1 MKNLKLELFNFKK
14 NLSLDQEEISVIV
27 EGHMNAC
34 NTASEKGIIAS
45 LNERLKPYT
54 YDKDVRTLLESL
66 NDDMKNFEL
75 LYELKNL
82 YNVLNSKNGG
92 ELYRQPINVLLQ
104 TINLESD
111 QDRMSKVLNELA
123 VYDWVPEIK
132 LFVHNLTK
140 SPEKRTN
147 LLSGGK
153 GESIYTIVESVED
166 GHIALV
172 KDAWFLLS
180 ESVIEKTLLEN
191 HIKDEADLKSM
202 RMLETAMKYASV
214 TEDRVNFRI
223 SEYLTIGLS
232 VAKKGKV
239 YINDDEMNDET
250 TLESLFNSP
259 IVPIVNK
266 NFYPIL
272 LEVSQNL
279 DKFVE
284 LDVVKRVNNL
294 INPYLECFAFNYK
307 NATFLYRCDER
318 YGNSFFKYESAL
330 ELVNEVRNELNYDL
344 TYFYENKLGKELI
357 VKRKLEDKERE
368 VTLKLEDVC
377 YNIEKLKG
385 SIKMIGESE
394 VLTTALKNLEKRKTV
409 LDAELAG
416 VKELQYKE
424 MYLNNREL
432 YIELVVSKAQGRLTR
447 NAQKML
453 ELLAKKTIKK
463 MRYWSNDDKLD
474 CYQSGLLYVFQN
486 WYNFNEEK
494 SVNAFAYFTEIF
506 KRGIAKGYNDLYKKK
521 GDNEHQIRLI
531 SIEGSNDG
539 MGLHS
544 L

>member
-14 NLSLDQEEISVIV
+14 NLSLDQEEISTIV

-34 NTASEKGIIAS
+34 NEASEKAIVNS

-54 YDKDVRTLLESL
+54 YDKSVKSLLEGL

-82 YNVLNSKNGG
+82 YNVLNTKNGG

-104 TINLESD
+104 TINLETD

-123 VYDWVPEIK
+123 IYDWVPEIK

-140 SPEKRTN
+140 SPEQRTN

-153 GESIYTIVESVED
+153 GESIFTIVESVED
-166 GHIALV
+166 GHVALV
-172 KDAWFLLS
+172 KDSWFILS
-180 ESVIEKTLLEN
+180 ENLIEKTLLEN
-191 HIKDEADLKSM
+191 HVKDEESLRSL
-202 RMLETAMKYASV
+202 RMLETAMKYASI

-232 VAKKGKV
+232 VGKKGKV
-239 YINDDEMNDET
+239 FINDDEMNEET
-250 TLESLFNSP
+250 TLESLFSSP
-259 IVPIVNK
+259 IIPIVNK

-272 LEVSQNL
+272 LEVSKNL

-307 NATFLYRCDER
+307 KATFLYRCDER

-344 TYFYENKLGKELI
+344 TYFFENKLGKELV

-368 VTLKLEDVC
+368 VTLKLEDVNF
-377 YNIEKLKG
+377 NIDKLKG
-385 SIKMIGESE
+385 SMKMIGESN
-394 VLTTALKNLEKRKTV
+394 VLTTALKNLEKRKNS
-409 LDAELAG
+409 LDAELYG
-416 VKELQYKE
+416 VKEVQYKE
-424 MYLNNREL
+424 R
-432 YIELVVSKAQGRLTR
+432 T
-447 NAQKML
+447 
-453 ELLAKKTIKK
+453 
-463 MRYWSNDDKLD
+463 KL
-474 CYQSGLLYVFQN
+474 
-486 WYNFNEEK
+486 
-494 SVNAFAYFTEIF
+494 
-506 KRGIAKGYNDLYKKK
+506 
-521 GDNEHQIRLI
+521 
-531 SIEGSNDG
+531 
-539 MGLHS
+539 
-544 L
+544 

>member
-14 NLSLDQEEISVIV
+14 NLSLEQDEISVIV

-34 NTASEKGIIAS
+34 NEASEKAIILS

-54 YDKDVRTLLESL
+54 YDKTVKGLLESL
-66 NDDMKNFEL
+66 NDDMKNYEL
-75 LYELKNL
+75 VYELKNL
-82 YNVLNSKNGG
+82 YNVLNSKNQG

-104 TINLESD
+104 TINLETD

-140 SPEKRTN
+140 SPEQKTN

-153 GESIYTIVESVED
+153 GESIFTIVESVED

-172 KDAWFLLS
+172 RDSWFLLA
-180 ESVIEKTLLEN
+180 ENVVEKTLLEN
-191 HIKDEADLKSM
+191 HIKDAEDLKTM
-202 RMLETAMKYASV
+202 RMLETAMRYANI
-214 TEDRVNFRI
+214 TEDRVNFKI

-239 YINDDEMNDET
+239 FVNDDEMNEET

-259 IVPIVNK
+259 IIPIVNK

-272 LEVSQNL
+272 LEVSSNL

-307 NATFLYRCDER
+307 SATFLYRCDER
-318 YGNSFFKYESAL
+318 YGNSFFKYESAI

-344 TYFYENKLGKELI
+344 TYFYENKLSKELI

-368 VTLKLEDVC
+368 ISLKLEDVEF
-377 YNIEKLKG
+377 NIDKVKG
-385 SIKMIGESE
+385 SLKMIGESE
-394 VLTTALKNLEKRKTV
+394 VLTTALSNLEKRQTN
-409 LDAELAG
+409 LATELQA

-424 MYLNNREL
+424 R
-432 YIELVVSKAQGRLTR
+432 
-447 NAQKML
+447 
-453 ELLAKKTIKK
+453 IK
-463 MRYWSNDDKLD
+463 
-474 CYQSGLLYVFQN
+474 G
-486 WYNFNEEK
+486 
-494 SVNAFAYFTEIF
+494 
-506 KRGIAKGYNDLYKKK
+506 
-521 GDNEHQIRLI
+521 
-531 SIEGSNDG
+531 
-539 MGLHS
+539 
-544 L
+544 